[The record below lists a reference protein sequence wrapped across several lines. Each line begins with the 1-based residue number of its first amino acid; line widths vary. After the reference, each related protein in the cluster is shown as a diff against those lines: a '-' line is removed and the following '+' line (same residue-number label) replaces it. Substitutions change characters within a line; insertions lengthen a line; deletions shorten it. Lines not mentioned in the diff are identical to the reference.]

1 MKLNF
6 SPTAF
11 YLELKSQLAKSSG
24 EQRKIWATTI
34 IDKNIRLK
42 DLSGLLRAETKTAT
56 RFLWLISDIGI
67 TAPDQLLT
75 ELPYLLELID
85 SLDPAIKPAFAS
97 FWHYAGV
104 PVENEGKAIDLLF
117 QWLHSAETNVSIKTR
132 SIWVL
137 LKLSQKY
144 PELKNELRVCL
155 KNQLDKHTKDFD
167 KSIVKI
173 LSALETD
180 CLKSQS

>member
-6 SPTAF
+6 SPAAF
-11 YLELKSQLAKSSG
+11 YLELKSQLARSSG
-24 EQRKIWATTI
+24 EQRKIWANTI
-34 IDKNIRLK
+34 IEKNIGLK
-42 DLSGLLRAETKTAT
+42 DLSELLRGETKTAT

-67 TAPDQLLT
+67 AAPDQLLT
-75 ELPYLLELID
+75 ELPFLFELSD
-85 SLDPAIKPAFAS
+85 SLDPAIKTAFAS

-117 QWLHSAETNVSIKTR
+117 QLLQSAETNVSIKTR

-144 PELKNELRVCL
+144 PELKNELTVCL
-155 KNQLDKHTKDFD
+155 KNQMNKHTKDFD
-167 KSIVKI
+167 KRIVKI
-173 LSALETD
+173 LLELD
-180 CLKSQS
+180 IDSIKSQS